1 MAIILTKKEVNDF
14 EKKLRAE
21 ERGAHTVEKY
31 VKCITGYAE
40 FLKGRVANK
49 STAIEWKKALINKGF
64 APQTING
71 YLAAV
76 KALHRLGKI
85 HRRGDI
91 HCTYAGDYIAL
102 SDAGILGRR
111 DLAAFCFNALYPCD
125 HHAVRE
131 HFNAQRL
138 AARDKL
144 LRHCHGAH
152 G

>member
-49 STAIEWKKALINKGF
+49 NTAIEWKKALIDKGF
-64 APQTING
+64 APQTVNG

-76 KALHRLGKI
+76 NKFFSFKNH
-85 HRRGDI
+85 
-91 HCTYAGDYIAL
+91 
-102 SDAGILGRR
+102 SDWRIKYLVVSKKLFREDNR
-111 DLAAFCFNALYPCD
+111 DLTRKEYLKILEALKKNPKT
-125 HHAVRE
+125 
-131 HFNAQRL
+131 Q
-138 AARDKL
+138 KL
-144 LRHCHGAH
+144 LLLVQTICSTGIRVSELK
-152 G
+152 